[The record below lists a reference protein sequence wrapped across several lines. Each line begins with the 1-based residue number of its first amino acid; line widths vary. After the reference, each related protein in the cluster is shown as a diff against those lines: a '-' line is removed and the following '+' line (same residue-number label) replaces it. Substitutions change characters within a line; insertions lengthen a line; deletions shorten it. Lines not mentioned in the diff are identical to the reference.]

1 MILCG
6 EWVPSEWASK
16 QLINTE
22 VIHTPPVHQLMSWEE
37 KSYVP
42 GKKSISCCVSH
53 QNPHTFTLHC
63 KRLHCFLGLFWW
75 IMDLYF
81 SWKQQFTVKN
91 VLMDLFLTE
100 LSFWLL
106 RMLTDGLE
114 WCGFLVNYCNV
125 FISCSDGTHSPQR
138 IHWVASDGMLHFSK
152 SVKKSIKRN
161 ILHVAK
167 YRINRR
173 FIYLIFTHKCNLL

>member
-1 MILCG
+1 MSSSDLEKCSIASLAHQWILCG

-16 QLINTE
+16 QLINTSE

-53 QNPHTFTLHC
+53 QNPHTFTTV
-63 KRLHCFLGLFWW
+63 LHCFLGLFWW

-91 VLMDLFLTE
+91 VLMYLFLTNTQLLASQDVNWWTGSGTDYLWIIVMC
-100 LSFWLL
+100 LSAV
-106 RMLTDGLE
+106 LTA
-114 WCGFLVNYCNV
+114 
-125 FISCSDGTHSPQR
+125 P
-138 IHWVASDGMLHFSK
+138 IH
-152 SVKKSIKRN
+152 
-161 ILHVAK
+161 
-167 YRINRR
+167 RR
-173 FIYLIFTHKCNLL
+173 GSTG